1 VIVTADG
8 ASLMHRRRAVA
19 GALREEGG
27 GKARTAAGTAASVR
41 VGLRPSPQTSLGF
54 RAVAFGGGAG
64 TRSTTTTTT
73 KPTRLTRIFGLA
85 VARCSR
91 RRPLAGSIAGTSA
104 ASD

>member
-64 TRSTTTTTT
+64 TRSTTTTT